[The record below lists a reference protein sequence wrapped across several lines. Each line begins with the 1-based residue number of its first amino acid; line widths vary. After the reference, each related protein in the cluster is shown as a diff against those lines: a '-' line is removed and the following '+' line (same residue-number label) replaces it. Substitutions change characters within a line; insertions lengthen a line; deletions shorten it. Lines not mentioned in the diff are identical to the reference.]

1 MGNSEA
7 EFIEPDELTLLEKD
21 ATDLQQQ
28 LEGVQAAD
36 MTSTS
41 VKQLVGYIKTAQEED
56 QLIMGEEEN
65 RWKEL
70 IERVEPEPNEVET
83 KKCCNIT

>member
-1 MGNSEA
+1 MDNSE
-7 EFIEPDELTLLEKD
+7 EEYIEPDELSELEKD
-21 ATDLQQQ
+21 AADLQQQ
-28 LEGVQAAD
+28 LEGVKAAD

-41 VKQLVGYIKTAQEED
+41 VKRLVGYIKIAQEGD

-70 IERVEPEPNEVET
+70 IEQVEPEPKEVET